1 MYDRLLP
8 LIKKYLPE
16 DKIAQAT
23 PESRL
28 IADLGMDSIGM
39 LMLSMALEEEF
50 GVSSLFSNRHY
61 GSIGVCPS
69 CGSSDW
75 DEILRPEPDIILLDT
90 KLAKVHY
97 KGRVARR
104 NVRRIERRESTW
116 RRSSVSS
123 SNRKESLAR

>member
-39 LMLSMALEEEF
+39 MMMSMALEEEF
-50 GVSSLFSNRHY
+50 GVSFNAPVKFETVQDVMDFLQKNA
-61 GSIGVCPS
+61 
-69 CGSSDW
+69 
-75 DEILRPEPDIILLDT
+75 T
-90 KLAKVHY
+90 K
-97 KGRVARR
+97 
-104 NVRRIERRESTW
+104 
-116 RRSSVSS
+116 
-123 SNRKESLAR
+123 

>member
-1 MYDRLLP
+1 MYCCRNCGSSFRELEDRE
-8 LIKKYLPE
+8 IC
-16 DKIAQAT
+16 
-23 PESRL
+23 
-28 IADLGMDSIGM
+28 
-39 LMLSMALEEEF
+39 LEEEF

-75 DEILRPEPDIILLDT
+75 DEILRPEPDIIILDT

-123 SNRKESLAR
+123 SNRKESLAK